1 MNSREPSLSRVFL
14 IKFLLLIITV
24 FSCYSTS
31 AKELDRIVAVVNNH
45 VITDTELTAKMREIQ
60 AQLARNQTTLP
71 PDAVLR
77 RQVLERLILTEL
89 QLQLATLNNIRAD
102 DEMVN
107 SAIERIAQQNGMPY
121 DQFIQAVTADGIP
134 FDLFREDVRTQIV
147 INRLQQRQI
156 ANDIVVT
163 DDEIN
168 IFLESWTTDQFEKAE
183 FRLGHILIALAEGA
197 APKEVKAARK
207 QAENLRQE
215 LLNGADFKST
225 AVAHS
230 DGQFALEGGDLG
242 WRRSSEIPSL
252 FAPIVRDLTPGDI
265 SPLIRSASGFHIVT
279 LLDAKIDTNRHVVKQ
294 TRARHILIE
303 SDAITSDQIARNRLQ
318 QLRERIELGEEFSEL
333 AQRYSADKGSATNGG
348 DLGWV
353 NEGDLVPTFEEQIN
367 QLSIN
372 EISEPFRTRYG
383 WHIVQ
388 VLERREQD
396 NTEEYRRVRA
406 ANILRKQKYEE
417 ALQAWL
423 NNLRNEA
430 YVEVR
435 L

>member
-1 MNSREPSLSRVFL
+1 MNTHMPFPPRVTISNL
-14 IKFLLLIITV
+14 LLLILLV
-24 FSCYSTS
+24 LSSTPAWS
-31 AKELDRIVAVVNNH
+31 KELDRIVAIVNDH
-45 VITDTELTAKMREIQ
+45 VITETELTTKVNEIQ
-60 AQLARNQTTLP
+60 AQLARNQTSLP
-71 PDAVLR
+71 PAAVLR
-77 RQVLERLILTEL
+77 RQVLERLILTDL
-89 QLQLATLNNIRAD
+89 QLQLAALNNIRAD

-107 SAIERIAQQNGMPY
+107 SAIERIAQQNGMAY
-121 DQFIQAVTADGIP
+121 DQFVQAVAADGIP
-134 FDLFREDVRTQIV
+134 FEVFREDVRTQIV

-163 DDEIN
+163 DDEIER
-168 IFLESWTTDQFEKAE
+168 FLEAWTTDQFEKAE
-183 FRLGHILIALAEGA
+183 FRLGHILIALTEGA
-197 APKEVKAARK
+197 SPKEVKAGRK
-207 QAENLRQE
+207 EAEDLRQE
-215 LLNGADFKST
+215 LIEGADFKST

-252 FAPIVRDLTPGDI
+252 FATIVQEMTPGDI

-279 LLDAKIDTNRHVVKQ
+279 LLDAKVDTNRHLVKQ

-303 SDAITSDQIARNRLQ
+303 SDAITSDQIARTRLQ
-318 QLRERIELGEEFSEL
+318 QLRERIELGEDFAEL
-333 AQRYSADKGSATNGG
+333 AKRYSADKGSATNGG

-353 NEGDLVPTFEEQIN
+353 NEGDLVPTFEEQMN
-367 QLSIN
+367 LLPIN
-372 EISEPFRTRYG
+372 EISAPFRTQYG

-388 VLERREQD
+388 ILERREQD